1 MFVYVLCDGHSLW
14 GIVDIIYKQ
23 FISEI
28 KMKLLKFVFISI
40 VLGCLADLGYCDRI
54 KNNIYDNVDGA
65 FCFRRLNGTH
75 QTGCSCKI

>member
-1 MFVYVLCDGHSLW
+1 MDIFLFVLLTSFINNPLC
-14 GIVDIIYKQ
+14 
-23 FISEI
+23 EI
-28 KMKLLKFVFISI
+28 EMKLLKFVIITI

-75 QTGCSCKI
+75 QTGCSCKKLKI